1 MHLKALKQ
9 SIRVGCL
16 NLCMPNGS
24 QYRFGSDQPEAWW
37 HVYNPS
43 VLARVARRP
52 ELNLGETYIEKSW
65 DAGQG
70 EGLRNL
76 LAVLLRNFTDTQPRR
91 LARLRDTLLGWLDR
105 GNSIARSYR
114 QIRDHYDLDE
124 WLFRRFLDEG
134 MFYSCAY
141 FERPDL
147 TLEEAQRAKC
157 EMIRRKLLLRP
168 GQKVLDIGSGWGGL
182 AFYLA
187 ETAGV
192 EVTGLT
198 LSQEQLRVA
207 REEAR
212 KRGLDRRVEFLL
224 QDYRQ
229 HQGRYDRIVSVGM
242 FEHVGLRH
250 YPDFFRRVEELLA
263 PDGVVLLHTI
273 GCNHPGPTNPWI
285 RRHIFPGSHIPSLSE
300 FTPALEK
307 ARLWVTDLEVWRLH
321 YAYTL
326 REWFRRFQKH
336 RTEVVERMGER
347 FARLWEF
354 YLASCE
360 ASFLYWDLA
369 VFQVQMAKRHGS
381 VPITRDY
388 LSEAVP
394 RAPSERA
401 RILPE
406 KTRSA

>member
-1 MHLKALKQ
+1 MHLKALKK

-16 NLCMPNGS
+16 NLCMPNGTR
-24 QYRFGSDQPEAWW
+24 YRFGSDTPEAWW
-37 HVYNPS
+37 YVYDPA
-43 VLARVARRP
+43 VLSRVARYP
-52 ELNLGETYIEKSW
+52 ELKLGETYIERSW

-70 EGLRNL
+70 EGLRTL
-76 LAVLLRNFTDTQPRR
+76 LAVLLRNFADARPR
-91 LARLRDTLLGWLDR
+91 TLLQLWDILLGCLDR

-124 WLFRRFLDEG
+124 WLFRRFLDQG

-147 TLEEAQRAKC
+147 SLEEAQRAKC
-157 EMIRRKLLLRP
+157 ELIRRKLLLQP

-187 ETAGV
+187 QQADV
-192 EVTGLT
+192 EVVGLT
-198 LSQEQLRVA
+198 LSREQLRVSQ
-207 REEAR
+207 EEAK
-212 KRGLDRRVEFLL
+212 KRGLEGRVEFLL

-229 HQGRYDRIVSVGM
+229 HRGCYDRIVSVGM

-250 YPDFFRRVEELLA
+250 YPDFFRQVYELLA
-263 PDGVVLLHTI
+263 PDGVALLHTI
-273 GCNHPGPTNPWI
+273 GCNRPGPTNPWI
-285 RRHIFPGSHIPSLSE
+285 RRHIFPGGHIPSLSQV
-300 FTPALEK
+300 TPALER

-326 REWFRRFQKH
+326 REWFRRFQRH
-336 RTEVVERMGER
+336 RSEVVERMGER

-360 ASFLYWDLA
+360 AGFLYWDLA
-369 VFQVQMAKRHGS
+369 VFQVQLAKQHGP

-388 LSEAVP
+388 LFEAGAAMLSGKSP
-394 RAPSERA
+394 
-401 RILPE
+401 ILLE
-406 KTRSA
+406 QTAAE